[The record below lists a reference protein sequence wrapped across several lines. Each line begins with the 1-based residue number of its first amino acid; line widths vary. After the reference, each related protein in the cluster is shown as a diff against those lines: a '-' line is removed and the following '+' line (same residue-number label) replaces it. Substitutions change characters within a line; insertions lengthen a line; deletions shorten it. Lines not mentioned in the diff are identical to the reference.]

1 VTVTATRSEKKLQD
15 APVTA
20 SVISDQ
26 DIEDGLVKDI
36 KDLVRFE
43 PGVSVRRAPARFT
56 AAGAS
61 TGRDGNAGFNIR
73 GLEGNRVLILVDGVR
88 VPDGYAFGAQNMGRG
103 DYVDLDTL
111 KSVEIVRG
119 PASALYGSD
128 GLAGSVSYFT
138 KDPSDLLKDGKAFA
152 CAAASATPRPTR
164 AGPKA

>member
-1 VTVTATRSEKKLQD
+1 
-15 APVTA
+15 
-20 SVISDQ
+20 
-26 DIEDGLVKDI
+26 
-36 KDLVRFE
+36 
-43 PGVSVRRAPARFT
+43 
-56 AAGAS
+56 
-61 TGRDGNAGFNIR
+61 
-73 GLEGNRVLILVDGVR
+73 VR

-138 KDPSDLLKDGKAFA
+138 KDPSDLLKDGKASA

-164 AGPKA
+164 AGPRA